1 MHIVFVLIQE
11 HAHMFHQYLF
21 LHQRAR
27 NKISIGL
34 YQEKEHDSFELKIT
48 LGLKKP
54 TKIVIIIV

>member
-11 HAHMFHQYLF
+11 NAHMFHQYLF

-48 LGLKKP
+48 LGL
-54 TKIVIIIV
+54 

>member
-11 HAHMFHQYLF
+11 HAHMFHQFFF

-48 LGLKKP
+48 LGL
-54 TKIVIIIV
+54 

>member
-11 HAHMFHQYLF
+11 HAHMFHQYLFF

-34 YQEKEHDSFELKIT
+34 YQEKEHDSFELKKIT
-48 LGLKKP
+48 LGL
-54 TKIVIIIV
+54 